1 MASAAPGTT
10 TADTRLVES
19 LIDQGRRTGNRLS
32 AEALGAILPV
42 DSMTPEETAAV
53 IERVEAAG
61 IEVEL
66 DDSRLMHGR
75 PNPALARPAG
85 DYRRGDGVVDMA
97 SPAAPAVSAPG
108 AAPSRHGWADD
119 IADGHA
125 GGHGK
130 APTWQRNGVEML
142 PLASVAVVAVV
153 LIALLG

>member
-119 IADGHA
+119 IADGH
-125 GGHGK
+125 GK